1 LEKII
6 VLKVEGLNVSYGD
19 LQVLWDVSFEVKEG
33 EIVVLLGANGA
44 GKSTTLKT
52 VSSLVKPT
60 VGSVEF
66 LGVRLDRIPSH
77 EVINYGLA
85 HVPEGRR
92 LFPDMTVEENL
103 IVGSLTREAK
113 SKRKKTLEWLYEIF
127 PRLRERIKQPTG
139 TLSGGEQ
146 QMVAIARGLMS
157 LPKLIMFDEPS
168 LGLAP
173 IMVTEIFK
181 VVEMV
186 NREGVTV
193 LLVEQ
198 NVHHTLAMCDRAYVL
213 ENGRI
218 TLSGTGEEFLNN
230 DHIKEAYLGI

>member
-1 LEKII
+1 
-6 VLKVEGLNVSYGD
+6 VLKVEHIDVFYGD
-19 LQVLWDVSFEVKEG
+19 LQILWDVSFEVQAG

-52 VSSLVKPT
+52 ISSLLKPANGKVVFQGT
-60 VGSVEF
+60 
-66 LGVRLDRIPSH
+66 RLDEIPSH
-77 EVINYGLA
+77 KIIDYGLA

-92 LFPDMTVEENL
+92 LFPEMTVEENL
-103 IVGSLTREAK
+103 IVGSLSAEAK
-113 SKRKKTLEWLYEIF
+113 LKRNDTMAWIYDLF
-127 PRLRERIKQPTG
+127 PRLRERRKQPAG

-146 QMVAIARGLMS
+146 QMLAVGRGLMS
-157 LPKLIMFDEPS
+157 LPKLLMFDEPS

-173 IMVTEIFK
+173 IMVTEVFRI
-181 VVEMV
+181 VQMV
-186 NREGVTV
+186 NKEGVTV

-198 NVHHTLAMCDRAYVL
+198 NVKHTLSMCDRAYVL

-218 TLSGTGEEFLNN
+218 TLSGTGQEFLNN

>member
-1 LEKII
+1 M
-6 VLKVEGLNVSYGD
+6 LKVQGLNVSYGD
-19 LQVLWDVSFEVKEG
+19 LQVLWDVSFEVQEG

-44 GKSTTLKT
+44 GKSTALKT
-52 VSSLVKPT
+52 ISSLIRPT
-60 VGSVEF
+60 AGSVEF
-66 LGVRLDRIPSH
+66 LGARLDQVPSYG
-77 EVINYGLA
+77 VINYGLA

-92 LFPDMTVEENL
+92 LFSEMTVEENL
-103 IVGSLTREAK
+103 ILGSLTREAK
-113 SKRKKTLEWLYEIF
+113 AKRKKTLEWLYEIF
-127 PRLRERIKQPTG
+127 PRLKERVKQPAG

-157 LPKLIMFDEPS
+157 LPKLVMFDEPS

-186 NREGVTV
+186 NREGMTV

-218 TLSGTGEEFLNN
+218 TLSGTGQEFLNN

>member
-1 LEKII
+1 M
-6 VLKVEGLNVSYGD
+6 LKVEHIDVFYGD
-19 LQVLWDVSFEVKEG
+19 IQVLWNVSFEVLQG

-44 GKSTTLKT
+44 GKSTAIKT
-52 VSSLVKPT
+52 VSSLITPAK
-60 VGSVEF
+60 GRISF
-66 LGVRLDRIPSH
+66 LGTRIDGIPPYK
-77 EVINYGLA
+77 IIDYGIA

-92 LFPDMTVEENL
+92 LFPEMTVEENL
-103 IVGSLTREAK
+103 ITGSFCKEAK
-113 SKRKKTLEWLYEIF
+113 VKRQQTMAWIYELF
-127 PRLRERIKQPTG
+127 PRLHERRKQPAG

-146 QMVAIARGLMS
+146 QMLAIGRGLMS

-173 IMVTEIFK
+173 ILVTEVFNIVK
-181 VVEMV
+181 LVKQQ
-186 NREGVTV
+186 GVTV

-198 NVHHTLAMCDRAYVL
+198 NVKHTLSMCDRAYVL

-218 TLSGTGEEFLNN
+218 ALSGTGQDFLNN

>member
-1 LEKII
+1 M
-6 VLKVEGLNVSYGD
+6 LKVEHIDVFYGD
-19 LQVLWDVSFEVKEG
+19 LQILWDVSFEVQAG

-52 VSSLVKPT
+52 ISSLLKPANGKVVFQGT
-60 VGSVEF
+60 
-66 LGVRLDRIPSH
+66 RLDEIPSH
-77 EVINYGLA
+77 KIIDYGLA

-92 LFPDMTVEENL
+92 LFPEMTVEENL
-103 IVGSLTREAK
+103 IVGSLSAEAK
-113 SKRKKTLEWLYEIF
+113 LKRNDTMAWIYDLF
-127 PRLRERIKQPTG
+127 PRLRERRKQAAG

-146 QMVAIARGLMS
+146 QMLAVGRGLMS
-157 LPKLIMFDEPS
+157 LPKLLMFDEPS

-173 IMVTEIFK
+173 IMVTEVFRI
-181 VVEMV
+181 VQMV
-186 NREGVTV
+186 NKEGVTV

-198 NVHHTLAMCDRAYVL
+198 NVKHTLSMCDRAYVL

-218 TLSGTGEEFLNN
+218 TLSGTGQEFLNN